1 VSEVGGAVES
11 LVRQVL
17 AGRAGALRGVQRL
30 AGGAGNVNF
39 KVSLA
44 GPAAGQ
50 VEQWVLTVLF
60 DPHSWWKVDQ
70 ARLLRAAVGDDPEVL
85 LPRLVEAGQT
95 QWGQQRVAFVLREF
109 VAGDDLDSVLAG
121 GASRGFY
128 DEDWYVVARE
138 LGFRLGALHAHR
150 LGGFGLLAEAAGQ
163 AAASASWQ
171 EFVVQEIARQGAL
184 LAAYPP
190 ARQIGGCRV
199 GQVAALLPALQRL
212 VAEQSGVL
220 AAVQAPYLA
229 HGDVRLANVIVRC
242 DDDGLWRIK
251 GLIDWEWALAG
262 DPEVDLVCL
271 ESWLYSAPYQARFYQ
286 VRHNFVAGYALKR
299 AVSAQ
304 YGAKRALYHVL
315 RSLSYLGWVFALNPQ
330 ALLRADARN
339 VGYVERHCRLLH
351 GLAQR
356 QSPEALGIPLIC

>member
-1 VSEVGGAVES
+1 MSEVRDAVAS

-17 AGRAGALRGVQRL
+17 SSRAGALREVQRL

-44 GPAAGQ
+44 GPEAGP
-50 VEQWVLTVLF
+50 VEQLVLTVLF

-85 LPRLVEAGQT
+85 LPRLVEAGQA

-109 VAGDDLDSVLAG
+109 VAGDDLDTVLAG

-150 LGGFGLLAEAAGQ
+150 LVGFGLLAGATDQ
-163 AAASASWQ
+163 AASSATWQ

-184 LAAYPP
+184 LRAYPP
-190 ARQIGGCRV
+190 ARQIGRCRV
-199 GQVAALLPALQRL
+199 GQLVALLPALQRL

-220 AAVQAPYLA
+220 ATVQAPYLA
-229 HGDVRLANVIVRC
+229 HGDARLANVIVRC
-242 DDDGLWRIK
+242 DRDGLWRIK

-286 VRHNFVAGYALKR
+286 VQHNFVAGYALKR
-299 AVSAQ
+299 AISAQ
-304 YGAKRALYHVL
+304 YGTKRALYHVL
-315 RSLSYLGWVFALNPQ
+315 RSLSYLGWVFGLNPQ

-339 VGYVERHCRLLH
+339 AGYVERHCRLLH
-351 GLAQR
+351 GLAQ
-356 QSPEALGIPLIC
+356 QEGLESLGIWSIC